1 MKCNLDICF
10 FELFVADDIGEAD
23 TDRPRHAV
31 QCRTLCIESEYFD
44 VIKHKVKTDRRL
56 VVLAV
61 ATDIFGSIR
70 C

>member
-1 MKCNLDICF
+1 MQPRYMYFLKLF
-10 FELFVADDIGEAD
+10 FSDNIGEAD
-23 TDRPRHAV
+23 TYRPRHAV
-31 QCRTLCIESEYFD
+31 QCRTLSVKSEYFD